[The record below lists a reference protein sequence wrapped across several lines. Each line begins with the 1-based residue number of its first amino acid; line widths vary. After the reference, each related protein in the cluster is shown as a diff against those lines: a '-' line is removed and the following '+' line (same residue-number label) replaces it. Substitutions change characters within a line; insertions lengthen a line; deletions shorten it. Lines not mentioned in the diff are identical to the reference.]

1 MASKREDK
9 RAMFSLE
16 QAKLM
21 FVIMIINL
29 MSLVGTFEG
38 LLRRYFKLN
47 VPKPTPLMLRS
58 YSISE

>member
-9 RAMFSLE
+9 RSVFPLE

-29 MSLVGTFEG
+29 MSLVGTREG
-38 LLRRYFKLN
+38 LLRRYFNLEVAKA
-47 VPKPTPLMLRS
+47 TPPIL
-58 YSISE
+58 